1 MARAHLIVN
10 PIAGAGK
17 TKKLIPEITQKLKS
31 VGLDFDISITE
42 SAGHA
47 VELAAAASRKG
58 YKILVSVGGDGTV
71 NEVVNGIYT
80 SGAMKDISLGIIST
94 GTGADY
100 IRTLK
105 IPRFE
110 QDDFRR
116 FAYLE
121 TRTVDVGF
129 VESGGKKKIFINF
142 AGIGFDAEIV
152 RRTTQGYKNLG
163 KVSAYLLALFTTLLT
178 YKNKE
183 ISITI
188 DQKQEKWKIATVIN
202 ANGRYGGGGML
213 VAPEADISDGLI
225 DLIVVGNISKPDL
238 LWSLPRIYKGT
249 HLTHP
254 KVKCIKTKNVYIDSE
269 AKMSIQADGDIIGET
284 PAAFGII
291 PSALNIIV

>member
-31 VGLDFDISITE
+31 VGLDFDISTTE
-42 SAGHA
+42 TAGDA
-47 VELAAAASRKG
+47 VELAAVASRKG
-58 YKILVSVGGDGTV
+58 YKILISVGGDGTV
-71 NEVVNGIYT
+71 NEVVNGIYN
-80 SGAMKDISLGIIST
+80 SGSMKDISLGIIST

-110 QDDFRR
+110 QDDFER
-116 FAYLE
+116 FAHLE

-129 VESGGKKKIFINF
+129 IEFEGKKKIFINF

-152 RRTTQGYKNLG
+152 RKTTRGYKNLG
-163 KVSAYLLALFTTLLT
+163 KVSAYLLALFTTLIT

-188 DQKQEKWKIATVIN
+188 DQRQEKWKIATVIN

-213 VAPEADISDGLI
+213 VAPQADISDGLI
-225 DLIVVGNISKPDL
+225 DVIVVGDISKPDL

-254 KVKCIKTKNVYIDSE
+254 KVKCIKARNIYIDSE
-269 AKMSIQADGDIIGET
+269 AKMSIQADGDIIGQT
-284 PAAFGII
+284 PATFGII
-291 PSALNIIV
+291 PSALKIIV